1 MSDNGGSGSIRLQ
14 TLAKLITIICLTGS
28 LSFMFIAGS
37 HQKSIILLSLFTV
50 WVISPFAGL
59 FLFPKLLKRSQVRS
73 NVYQNWFMIIL
84 SICSL
89 ILYSR
94 VLIPHIKKPAFLFL
108 EGPLISWISILI
120 FFLSGRK
127 HSITN

>member
-1 MSDNGGSGSIRLQ
+1 MVGLVIRLQ

-28 LSFMFIAGS
+28 LSFMLIAGS

-73 NVYQNWFMIIL
+73 NVYQNWFIIIL

-89 ILYSR
+89 ILYSG
-94 VLIPHIKKPAFLFL
+94 VLIPHIKKAAFLFL
-108 EGPLISWISILI
+108 AGPLISWISILI